1 MTILELQTGPTQL
14 NSSQLGFLGAIAL
27 RKVDEPLIAYLRTDL
42 IFLSP
47 EIYLDIYSSF
57 DKINKCN

>member
-1 MTILELQTGPTQL
+1 M
-14 NSSQLGFLGAIAL
+14 GFLGAIAL
-27 RKVDEPLIAYLRTDL
+27 RKVDEPLVAYLRTDL

-47 EIYLDIYSSF
+47 EIFLDIYSSF